1 MADIE
6 KIQDAEEQVAELQV
20 ALDAVQS
27 GLQRAE
33 QIAIAA
39 DKAKADAERAVKV
52 TVALVALSVMLIALS
67 LRRRRAS

>member
-6 KIQDAEEQVAELQV
+6 KIQDAEAQVAELQV

-39 DKAKADAERAVKV
+39 DKAKADAERAVKA